1 MSTEAAQAITFS
13 DAYTELKSITDTLN
27 ADQVEVD
34 ALVPLLRRGKGLEAA
49 LRAHLEQV
57 EQEVEAIE
65 AGEGITPYRIVAPD
79 AAGPAAA
86 AEPTARS
93 LDAAPPNGSVAD
105 DIPF

>member
-1 MSTEAAQAITFS
+1 MSTEAAKAITFS

-65 AGEGITPYRIVAPD
+65 AGEGITPYRIVAPE
-79 AAGPAAA
+79 AAAPA
-86 AEPTARS
+86 AEPAARS